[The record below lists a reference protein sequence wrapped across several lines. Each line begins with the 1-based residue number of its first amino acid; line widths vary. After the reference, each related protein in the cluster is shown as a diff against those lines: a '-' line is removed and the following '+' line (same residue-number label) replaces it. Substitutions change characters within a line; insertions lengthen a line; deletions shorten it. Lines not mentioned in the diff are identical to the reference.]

1 MRAVIQRVKS
11 ASVTVEG
18 DEVARIGAGLLC
30 LIGIRAEDGTKDA
43 DFICRKILNARLFT
57 NKSAGRSWDHSVM
70 QQEQEVLCVS
80 QFTLFNIMKGNKPD
94 FHLAMQPEQARE
106 FYQTFVDS
114 LRQQYS
120 AQKVHDGWFGA
131 MMDVSLVNDGPV
143 TIILDSETPKG

>member
-1 MRAVIQRVKS
+1 MRAVIQR
-11 ASVTVEG
+11 VEG

-43 DFICRKILNARLFT
+43 DFMKILNARLFT